1 MSNLFLQVIF
11 KFFTTGLFAVGG
23 GLASIPFFN
32 EMSLKLGWFSTET
45 LATIIA
51 VSQAMPGPVG
61 VNMAV
66 YAGCVIFGKFW
77 GGVIAALSLVTPG
90 IIIIIIIAHMLKKF
104 KENRLVQKA
113 FYGIRPAVIALITSA
128 CMSLFLKTLFD
139 VKTFKETSNLLN
151 LFNFL
156 HLAIYAVM
164 LVAYYKIK
172 TKGKRMSP
180 IAYIVASACIG
191 IVLKL

>member
-1 MSNLFLQVIF
+1 MNNLFFQIVF

-32 EMSLKLGWFSTET
+32 EMSSKLGWFSTET

-51 VSQAMPGPVG
+51 VSQSMPGPVG

-77 GGVIAALSLVTPG
+77 GGAIAALSLVTPG
-90 IIIIIIIAHMLKKF
+90 VIIIIIIAHMLQKF

-113 FYGIRPAVIALITSA
+113 FYGIRPAVIALIISA
-128 CMSLFLKTLFD
+128 CMGLFLKTLFCMD
-139 VKTFKETSNLLN
+139 AFKEKGSILA

-156 HLAIYAVM
+156 HLAIYGVM
-164 LVAYYKIK
+164 LFAYYKIK
-172 TKGKRMSP
+172 VKGKRISP
-180 IAYIVASACIG
+180 VAYILASACIG